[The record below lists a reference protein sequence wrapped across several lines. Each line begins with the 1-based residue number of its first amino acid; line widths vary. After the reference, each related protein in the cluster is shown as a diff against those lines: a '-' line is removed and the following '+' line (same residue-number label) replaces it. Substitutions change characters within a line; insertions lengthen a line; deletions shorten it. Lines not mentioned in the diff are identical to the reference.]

1 MSPSL
6 YSLHVCL
13 SHCYWNNL
21 LPSTLPG
28 ATESFLPYA
37 VNLGCYWLIKSCLL
51 LCCLVQLIEHKSSGC
66 HSMSALQSPEQG
78 QQPGHSDQED
88 LNVTQQNQH
97 RLGEPQR
104 CERHLWEAASP
115 CSCLS
120 FQYQI
125 QQELGA
131 SASQRS
137 AIDGCQNGQWH
148 FASLRNRLFLFLLG

>member
-1 MSPSL
+1 MPPAL
-6 YSLHVCL
+6 YSPHVYS
-13 SHCYWNNL
+13 SHCDWNHL
-21 LPSTLPG
+21 LPSALPG
-28 ATESFLPYA
+28 ATESFLHYA
-37 VNLGCYWLIKSCLL
+37 VNSGCCWLIKSSLL

-66 HSMSALQSPEQG
+66 HGMSVLQSPEQG
-78 QQPGHSDQED
+78 QQPGHRHQED
-88 LNVTQQNQH
+88 LNGTQQNQH
-97 RLGEPQR
+97 RLGELQR
-104 CERHLWEAASP
+104 CERHLWEAVSP

-137 AIDGCQNGQWH
+137 ATDWCQNGQWH